1 MYAKVINQETKQCD
15 VGDGTNVEFY
25 KSLGMTDQEVEQAYD
40 GSWYLKGYAPVKP
53 APTDDEVKEARAAYR
68 RSHIDDKT
76 LERQRK
82 TANGTWTEQDEA
94 EYLDIDR
101 EVTAWIEENLPYPIG
116 GD

>member
-1 MYAKVINQETKQCD
+1 MKKYVILDGYKCTS
-15 VGDGTNVEFY
+15 VGMGDDVEFY
-25 KSLGMTDQEVEQAYD
+25 KSIGMTLEDVELGYD
-40 GSWYLKGYAPVKP
+40 GTYYLVGHAPVKP
-53 APTDDEVKEARAAYR
+53 APTYDEVKEARAEYR

-76 LERQRK
+76 LERNRK

-94 EYLDIDR
+94 EYLELDR